1 MKNTLCC
8 VKRRTAGLTAFLLAF
23 FLLFS
28 WGIRGTAA
36 TETIATD
43 GSFEED
49 DVGTDAA
56 NTLDFAI
63 DWINEKGN
71 DAATA
76 VVMEENEGK
85 YLHIEGF
92 YEIYSYDLFDEG
104 YTFSVDARTGDGAL
118 VGFFVRSGRNPAEK
132 FPFYE
137 WDWYAE
143 QEGKNGESGI
153 GGSGISVHLMTD
165 GVRVNIK
172 NYQDDG
178 SHVSNTYYDFTGI
191 EGYQNPAENF
201 NKITITDEGTR
212 IVISIN
218 EKLLATVELLDIG
231 TYETDTEKPPVDF
244 VYYKTAVLKNAAG
257 EEVVKINNARVVAEE
272 YMSAIGVRNGKLD
285 IDNIVISY
293 EEEQPDPTE
302 APEETAAPT
311 ANASTEKPDTT
322 STVKPAATNAPQE
335 EEPSDSGWI
344 LWAVIAAAAA
354 AAIILIITV
363 IVRKKN
369 KNREK

>member
-118 VGFFVRSGRNPAEK
+118 VGFFVRSGRNPAE
-132 FPFYE
+132 
-137 WDWYAE
+137 
-143 QEGKNGESGI
+143 
-153 GGSGISVHLMTD
+153 
-165 GVRVNIK
+165 
-172 NYQDDG
+172 
-178 SHVSNTYYDFTGI
+178 TG
-191 EGYQNPAENF
+191 
-201 NKITITDEGTR
+201 T
-212 IVISIN
+212 
-218 EKLLATVELLDIG
+218 
-231 TYETDTEKPPVDF
+231 
-244 VYYKTAVLKNAAG
+244 
-257 EEVVKINNARVVAEE
+257 
-272 YMSAIGVRNGKLD
+272 
-285 IDNIVISY
+285 
-293 EEEQPDPTE
+293 
-302 APEETAAPT
+302 
-311 ANASTEKPDTT
+311 
-322 STVKPAATNAPQE
+322 
-335 EEPSDSGWI
+335 
-344 LWAVIAAAAA
+344 
-354 AAIILIITV
+354 
-363 IVRKKN
+363 
-369 KNREK
+369 